1 MQDFASAHL
10 LARCHGFSVEAPC
23 GRIGA
28 LEDVLY
34 RTSLTRPD
42 ELLVRRGRLR
52 RRFVR
57 LPAGRVVEIR
67 IDERRVLLRR

>member
-1 MQDFASAHL
+1 L
-10 LARCHGFSVEAPC
+10 LARCHGFSVEAPT

-52 RRFVR
+52 RPRLVR
-57 LPAGRVVEIR
+57 VPAGRVAEILL
-67 IDERRVLLRR
+67 DERRVLLRR

>member
-1 MQDFASAHL
+1 VEDWSSAHL
-10 LARCHGFSVEAPC
+10 LARCHGFSVEAPS

-42 ELLVRRGRLR
+42 ELLVRRGWLR
-52 RRFVR
+52 RRLLR
-57 LPAGRVVEIR
+57 LPVGRVVEIR
-67 IDERRVLLRR
+67 VDERRVLLRR